1 MPKPNLY
8 LQVSG
13 AAFVVSSGIHDRG
26 AQRMAG
32 ALETINLTGD
42 GDDDEETNA
51 TAEAE
56 AGRDE
61 EGLAED
67 PSKKLHSFEIYPAQ
81 VCPVTWSIW
90 KLCRACVTG

>member
-1 MPKPNLY
+1 
-8 LQVSG
+8 
-13 AAFVVSSGIHDRG
+13 
-26 AQRMAG
+26 MAG